1 MALDLMTINLSN
13 DRILL
18 LIPRVLEIGD
28 DPEICEIE
36 IQILFLEVLMMNLC
50 SDPIPILIPKVLEIG
65 DDLEVYEIEVQ
76 IQILGV
82 VTAVLRSDP
91 ILMLIPSDRNFF
103 YYKYFY
109 SIQFKLYDITPN
121 TEVLCPIR

>member
-1 MALDLMTINLSN
+1 
-13 DRILL
+13 
-18 LIPRVLEIGD
+18 
-28 DPEICEIE
+28 
-36 IQILFLEVLMMNLC
+36 MMNLC